1 MFVSKLQ
8 HNEVSWVSRAD
19 FSLFCRVSL
28 ELLRLRNATF
38 VDEGIS
44 TLRNNHEKRG
54 NWVVLGG
61 EGQTGGKDSIPF
73 SGSGISTTEN
83 AFSSFVRRY
92 KRKAHGSIADRKEAE
107 EILQIVFD
115 FPGQYLNHRK
125 LLVGTM
131 QRFALDKKIWTFY
144 KQRDTDIVYR
154 CPICGCESHID
165 TNGVC
170 LTYKCPGE
178 PTPITINESKDKDR
192 FYKNIYKEEALPF
205 YV

>member
-92 KRKAHGSIADRKEAE
+92 KKKSPRLHCRIGKRPKKSCRSSSI
-107 EILQIVFD
+107 
-115 FPGQYLNHRK
+115 FPVNTSTIESFLSERCSDS
-125 LLVGTM
+125 LLIKKFG
-131 QRFALDKKIWTFY
+131 RFISNATPTSYIGAPFAAAN
-144 KQRDTDIVYR
+144 
-154 CPICGCESHID
+154 PIS
-165 TNGVC
+165 
-170 LTYKCPGE
+170 
-178 PTPITINESKDKDR
+178 TPMA
-192 FYKNIYKEEALPF
+192 FA
-205 YV
+205 